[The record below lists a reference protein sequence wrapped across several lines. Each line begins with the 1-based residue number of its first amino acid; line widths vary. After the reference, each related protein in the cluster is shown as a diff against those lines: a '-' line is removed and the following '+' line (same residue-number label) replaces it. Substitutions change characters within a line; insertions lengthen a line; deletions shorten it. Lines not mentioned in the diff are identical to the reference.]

1 MKYIITL
8 LLTGSFLVSN
18 AQSLV
23 DSIGNPGFSLQDS
36 VGEKLAEL
44 AVKNRKVIVAEK
56 GMEVAKYE
64 IQKNKAAWLN
74 NVGANFN
81 LNEYNLNSQV
91 AKDQNL
97 FYPRYNLSLNLPLGF
112 FFTKAKD
119 VKIARGN
126 YERAV
131 AQKEVDLADAKEAIK
146 MQYELYKANKYF
158 LALHETILQDEK
170 VLLQRVE
177 AKFEK
182 NQVGLEVFTEAS
194 KRYNAE
200 LVKKINLLKD
210 LNNSKYQLEKL
221 IGMNLEEALRQIATP
236 K

>member
-1 MKYIITL
+1 MKYVFSLVLIAF
-8 LLTGSFLVSN
+8 FLNGN

-36 VGEKLAEL
+36 IGEKLADL
-44 AVKNRKVIVAEK
+44 AINNRKVKVADVQMK
-56 GMEVAKYE
+56 VSKYE
-64 IQKNKAAWLN
+64 IQKNKASWLN

-81 LNEYNLNSQV
+81 LNEYNLNSQ
-91 AKDQNL
+91 AANGQNL

-112 FFTKAKD
+112 FFTKSKD
-119 VKIARGN
+119 VKIAKGN
-126 YERAV
+126 YDKAAASR
-131 AQKEVDLADAKEAIK
+131 EVELADAREAIK

-170 VLLQRVE
+170 VLLNRVE

-194 KRYNAE
+194 KRYNNE
-200 LVKKINLLKD
+200 LVKKINLLRD

-221 IGMNLEEALRQIATP
+221 IGMNLEEALRQITAP